1 MAIVAEHPRFIPI
14 LKAIFAVVV
23 WGASFIATKVV
34 LADLSPV
41 VLVWVRFAIGFVIL
55 GAIVAARG
63 ELARVELREMAYF
76 ALLGFLGVTLHQ
88 WLQSNGLR
96 TAEASTTAWIV
107 STSPVFIAILGFLI
121 LGERIGGV
129 RAAGIGLAAL
139 GVLLVVGK
147 GRFDALWSGGFGTPG
162 DRLILLSAPN
172 WALFSVLSRRGLK
185 RHPAA
190 RMMFYVMGLGWLLST
205 PLLGGWSALGEV
217 AGLTPRGWIGLLF
230 LGVFCSGVAYAFWYD
245 ALRVMPAS
253 QVGALLYLEPLVT
266 IVVAWFVL
274 GEAVSPVSLAGG
286 ALILLGVWVV
296 DRRPG

>member
-1 MAIVAEHPRFIPI
+1 VAISPGHPRFIPI
-14 LKAIFAVVV
+14 LKALAAVIV
-23 WGASFIATKVV
+23 WGGSFVATKVA
-34 LADLSPV
+34 LIELSPV
-41 VLVWVRFAIGFVIL
+41 VLVCLRFAIGFGVL

-63 ELARVELREMAYF
+63 ELAWVAPRELAYF
-76 ALLGFLGVTLHQ
+76 ALLGFLGITFHQ
-88 WLQSNGLR
+88 WLQSNGLE

-107 STSPVFIAILGFLI
+107 STSPVFMALLGFLI
-121 LGERIGGV
+121 LGERVGWL

-147 GRFDALWSGGFGTPG
+147 GRFDTLWSGGFGTPG

-172 WALFSVLSRRGLK
+172 WAVFSVLSRRGLK

-190 RMMFYVMGLGWLLST
+190 RMMFYVMGLGWLFSI

-217 AGLTPRGWIGLLF
+217 LGLTARGWIGVLF

-245 ALRVMPAS
+245 ALRVLPAS

-266 IVVAWFVL
+266 IIAAWFVL
-274 GEAVSPVSLAGG
+274 GEAISPLSLAGG

-296 DRRPG
+296 DRRPA

>member
-1 MAIVAEHPRFIPI
+1 MGPGHPRFIPI
-14 LKAIFAVVV
+14 LKALAAVIV
-23 WGASFIATKVV
+23 WGGSFIATKVA
-34 LADLSPV
+34 LTELSPA
-41 VLVWVRFAIGFVIL
+41 VLVWLRFAIGFGVL

-63 ELARVELREMAYF
+63 ELARVAPGELAYF
-76 ALLGFLGVTLHQ
+76 ALLGFLGVTFHQ
-88 WLQSNGLR
+88 WLQSHGLK

-107 STSPVFIAILGFLI
+107 STSPVFMALLGFLI
-121 LGERIGGV
+121 LGERIGWL

-147 GRFDALWSGGFGTPG
+147 GRFDMLWNGGFGTPG

-172 WALFSVLSRRGLK
+172 WAVFSVLSRRGLK

-190 RMMFYVMGLGWLLST
+190 RMMFYVMGLGWLFST

-217 AGLTPRGWIGLLF
+217 HGLTARGWIGLLF
-230 LGVFCSGVAYAFWYD
+230 LGVLCSGVAYAFWYD

-274 GEAVSPVSLAGG
+274 GEAISPLSLAGG